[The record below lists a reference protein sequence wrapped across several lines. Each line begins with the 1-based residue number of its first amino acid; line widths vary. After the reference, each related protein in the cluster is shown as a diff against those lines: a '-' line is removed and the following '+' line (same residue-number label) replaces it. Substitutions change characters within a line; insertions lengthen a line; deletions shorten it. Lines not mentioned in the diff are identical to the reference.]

1 MKTQQPLAFENIKQ
15 TSKDQIYRSA
25 TRTKIATIWRTMVVM
40 IPVGYP
46 CSASSPLYAKGAT
59 MPPAAEQMK
68 TTALVTVFLVLPPML
83 EDTRVSMVTYAE
95 RKKTD

>member
-1 MKTQQPLAFENIKQ
+1 
-15 TSKDQIYRSA
+15 
-25 TRTKIATIWRTMVVM
+25 
-40 IPVGYP
+40 
-46 CSASSPLYAKGAT
+46 